1 MKTFLRIL
9 IIGAILLI
17 LVFLSIGIVR
27 VVPKALSSL
36 ASATVSLSSFFTG
49 SNNDDTTVATSTTTS
64 VNQNNS
70 GFIVSTS
77 TSSDSNATTSFS
89 NILKDKFGT
98 YTPNNFIPKSGTN
111 MATYGTYS
119 SNTGTIKSTCVGNG
133 SDIAVNIISKGII
146 NKTTGQFIE
155 TNTFSTSDTV
165 AVKFKVENRGTC
177 ATGLWN
183 LRVQMPSTNSADQV
197 REFNNNQS
205 IPAGLAI
212 TGQANFDSATTN
224 NPIFTITAAN
234 SGDINSSNNT
244 ASVGLVVVN
253 NGTGGTGYSDVIV
266 TGDGRADLAVRILQV
281 GVLSYNNVFIP
292 YSNTSSF
299 RTTDRIAVKF
309 EIINQGKTA
318 SGAWTFRTE
327 LTDAP
332 NANKQYQNPQN
343 EASIASGGK
352 ATFTIGFDNVKQGN
366 NSLTI
371 FSDSAN
377 QVNEFDENN
386 NIGTTSF
393 FVNY

>member
-49 SNNDDTTVATSTTTS
+49 SGNDNTKTATSTTAS
-64 VNQNNS
+64 INNNDNNA

-77 TSSDSNATTSFS
+77 TSSNSNATTTTYS
-89 NILKDKFGT
+89 NLLKDKFGNSYTSNNTANTSTNNSNT
-98 YTPNNFIPKSGTN
+98 YTT
-111 MATYGTYS
+111 AQ
-119 SNTGTIKSTCVGNG
+119 STCVGNG
-133 SDIAVNIISKGII
+133 SDIAVSIISKGII

-155 TNTFSTSDTV
+155 TNNFSTSDTV

-183 LRVQMPSTNSADQV
+183 LRVQMPSTNSADQI
-197 REFNNNQS
+197 REFKNNQS

-224 NPIFTITAAN
+224 NPVFTITAAN
-234 SGDINSSNNT
+234 SGDVNSSNDT
-244 ASVGLVVVN
+244 ASVGLVVIN
-253 NGTGGTGYSDVIV
+253 SGTGGTGYSDVVV

-281 GVLSYNNVFIP
+281 GVLGYNNVFTP

-299 RTTDRIAVKF
+299 RTADKVAVRF
-309 EIINQGKTA
+309 EVINQGKTA

-332 NANKQYQNPQN
+332 NPNKQYQNPQN
-343 EASIASGGK
+343 EASIASGAK
-352 ATFTIGFDNVKQGN
+352 ATFTIGFDNIRQGN

-371 FSDSAN
+371 FTDSLN

-386 NIGTTSF
+386 NIGVASF